1 MSTAFDSFDNA
12 VGADLDDAAQAHL
25 EYTAEG
31 DLETDVLVIGS
42 GPAGA
47 GAALALA

>member
-1 MSTAFDSFDNA
+1 MSFEAPFDNA
-12 VGADLDDAAQAHL
+12 VGADLDDAAAAQL
-25 EYTAEG
+25 EHTAEG